1 MASSVEPGVGERC
14 VGDALP
20 IGGTRLYSPASRLL
34 NVVDFLAC
42 FQGMV
47 VRSTPPLW
55 SWGLGEQRV
64 GGHVGD
70 ALGGC
75 ICTHQCRD
83 Y

>member
-1 MASSVEPGVGERC
+1 MRVTLPSEKLGKLEDLAASSVEPGVGERC

-47 VRSTPPLW
+47 VRSTPPL
-55 SWGLGEQRV
+55 
-64 GGHVGD
+64 
-70 ALGGC
+70 
-75 ICTHQCRD
+75 
-83 Y
+83 